1 MGSWARANKG
11 SSCITNLYE
20 KQWYDKFMAK
30 KYCLLLILLFCGLGA
45 CSTKSIGLSKSKLA
59 LDKIEVLDIDMQEGR
74 MIAVASAM
82 EAFNGGSIA
91 PGQQYIKAR
100 NRNFMMGDVDIEI
113 EPHLVK
119 EISSNEV
126 GVIYEVSVQGI
137 GVNASMAP
145 GYASTDFFEAL
156 NKICDARGISRKVF
170 GPYEILDEKGFTAS
184 VGEEIPLG
192 MEEFKQYLS
201 EKSELGFFE
210 GVWTTPDKSYT
221 VGLLLDSSDPIVEY
235 VGVVLDSKYSNWSPG
250 EIKIKFQKLTD
261 GGISLGTWHMRDKS
275 TIEYICEASETLIMG
290 KVENAITIG
299 LLKLYPRSESKTTIG
314 QRRSGTCWQVATGVF
329 VTNAH
334 VVVGA
339 DTIKIGS
346 AYNDSIEA
354 VAEIIDE
361 RLDIAVLRV
370 LNPIQSNISI
380 PIAVTPREPGEQVF
394 VLGYPLISM
403 LGNELK
409 ITSGMIN
416 STQGIRGDTTRFQI
430 SAQVQPGNS
439 GGPVINENGDVC
451 GIVVSKIRSEFA
463 DGVSFAIKSDYLKLI
478 LSDLS
483 LGSIPTQ
490 VPASDEKISPSEIF
504 QLYETSVLPVWAE

>member
-1 MGSWARANKG
+1 
-11 SSCITNLYE
+11 
-20 KQWYDKFMAK
+20 MAK

-59 LDKIEVLDIDMQEGR
+59 LDQIEVLDIDIEEGR
-74 MIAVASAM
+74 MIAVEAAM
-82 EAFNGGSIA
+82 EAFDIGPGIDSA
-91 PGQQYIKAR
+91 GQQYIKLR
-100 NRNFMMGDVDIEI
+100 YRNFMKGDVDVEI

-119 EISSNEV
+119 EISSDEV
-126 GVIYEVSVQGI
+126 GVIYEINVQGV
-137 GVNASMAP
+137 GANASLAP
-145 GYASTDFFEAL
+145 GYASTDFFEVL

-170 GPYEILDEKGFTAS
+170 GPYEILDEKGFTS
-184 VGEEIPLG
+184 SIGEDIPLG
-192 MEEFKQYLS
+192 VEEFKQYLS

-235 VGVVLDSKYSNWSPG
+235 IGVVLDSKYSNWSPG

-290 KVENAITIG
+290 KIENAASLG
-299 LLKLYPRSESKTTIG
+299 LLKLYPRSESKTTTL
-314 QRRSGTCWQVATGVF
+314 QRSSGTCWQVAAGVF

-346 AYNDSIEA
+346 SYNNSIEA
-354 VAEIIDE
+354 VAEIIDT

-370 LNPIQSNISI
+370 LNPIQSNVSI
-380 PIAVTPREPGEQVF
+380 PIDVNRIEPGSQVF
-394 VLGYPLISM
+394 VLGYPLVSM

-416 STQGIRGDTTRFQI
+416 SIQGTKGDSTRFQI

-439 GGPVINENGDVC
+439 GGPVINENGNVC

-483 LGSIPTQ
+483 LGSIQTQ
-490 VPASDEKISPSEIF
+490 VPDSDEKLSPSEIF